1 LKNIKLIVYDF
12 DGVMTN
18 NKVHMDQNGIEMVQ
32 VNRADGLGVSEI
44 KKLEIQQAIISTEKN
59 PVVAA
64 RARKLAIPCLQGIN
78 NKKNALIDFCL
89 EKDIELGCVAYVGND
104 INDLSCLKKVG
115 VPIIVADAHYDVAF
129 EGVFK
134 TKKSGGRGA
143 VREVCDFIYESIV
156 YGEKHD

>member
-104 INDLSCLKKVG
+104 INDKDAMAIAGFSFC
-115 VPIIVADAHYDVAF
+115 PADAHVTIKEISDH
-129 EGVFK
+129 VFK
-134 TKKSGGRGA
+134 RNGGDGVIRELLDLIKKN
-143 VREVCDFIYESIV
+143 I
-156 YGEKHD
+156 K